1 MDETP
6 GVPELQSRVRSQLV
20 GGEWKQALVVSF
32 PESPPGTT
40 CCPEHLVHL
49 ASFHPCFTEG
59 CISPCFYRLENRLR
73 KHEVTCPGAKSF
85 KVAKQRLRS
94 EVSGSKVHSHV
105 HLLGCQMRQM
115 GFEMNPEGKELVRW
129 KEEEGSSG

>member
-1 MDETP
+1 MGT
-6 GVPELQSRVRSQLV
+6 
-20 GGEWKQALVVSF
+20 SF
-32 PESPPGTT
+32 PEPLPGTK
-40 CCPEHLVHL
+40 CCPEHFAHM

-59 CISPCFYRLENRLR
+59 WISACFYRLENRLR
-73 KHEVTCPGAKSF
+73 RHEVTCPGAKSF

-115 GFEMNPEGKELVRW
+115 EFEMNPGGKEFVRW

>member
-1 MDETP
+1 MGT
-6 GVPELQSRVRSQLV
+6 
-20 GGEWKQALVVSF
+20 SF
-32 PESPPGTT
+32 PEPLPGTK
-40 CCPEHLVHL
+40 CCPEHFAHL

-59 CISPCFYRLENRLR
+59 WISACFYRLENRLR
-73 KHEVTCPGAKSF
+73 RHEVTCPGAKSF

-115 GFEMNPEGKELVRW
+115 GFEMNPGGRNLLDGKRRKVVQAEVTA
-129 KEEEGSSG
+129 